1 MKTIINKFILIA
13 LCGILSISCSD
24 FLDKESPSYASDG
37 FYTTEAGIR
46 DGVTGIYSL
55 LYINLNWDVPF
66 PSVLDLYTPLG
77 LENVQNTS
85 IGAGGGLIPS
95 NGTVSTW
102 WSSLYS
108 LIARA
113 NTVIYGSSKVIDSMN
128 DETKQYI
135 AEARLLR
142 AYGYYHLISTYGDVP
157 FFTAPVTEDQYA
169 VGRTSKVE
177 ILNFIINE
185 MEDIANYLPWTAT
198 QRGRVDKAVA
208 YGLEARAGLLG
219 GSLNY
224 GNEGN
229 KYFRIAADAAN
240 KVIGKRG
247 LAENFSDLFNLNGQ
261 AKSDTRNELLW
272 ELMYSNSSTKRI
284 HRTGYGNS
292 SRNYGS
298 SVRYA
303 SLMLADT
310 YECID
315 GNRIDESPL
324 YDPKHPSQN
333 RDPRFSVT
341 LRTHGDEVE
350 FYTTAGVNKLILEA
364 YSEETQR
371 YSQAS
376 EWYTIT
382 NQDVIGSGAGASF
395 VNAGAGYLWYKYA
408 HSVAEDIS
416 TQSTNI
422 SLMRYAEILLTY
434 AEAKIELGE
443 LDQSVYDA
451 IDAVRNRAGM
461 PGVSNDRKGDQDKMR
476 QLARRERKVEL
487 IMEGLHFIDIKR
499 WGIGD
504 IANGSPSYGAPLPTI
519 TYEGLEP
526 ADIPNFKTDARHDLN
541 DIPSYDSFKHKLKV
555 RDVNRYWK
563 DKFALWPIPQDV
575 IDKVPSLKQ
584 NDGY

>member
-1 MKTIINKFILIA
+1 MKTIINKFVLIVFCVT
-13 LCGILSISCSD
+13 LVISCSD

-37 FYTTEAGIR
+37 FYSTEAGIR
-46 DGVTGIYSL
+46 DGVSGIYSL

-66 PSVLDLYTPLG
+66 PCVLDLYTPLG

-113 NTVIYGSSKVIDSMN
+113 NSVIYGSSKVLEGMN

-135 AEARLLR
+135 AEARVLR
-142 AYGYYHLISTYGDVP
+142 AYGYYNLISTYGDVP
-157 FFTAPVTEDQYA
+157 FFTAPVTEDQYT

-177 ILNFIINE
+177 ILDFIISE
-185 MEDIANYLPWTAT
+185 MEDVAGYLPWTAT

-208 YGLEARAGLLG
+208 YGLEARTGLLG

-224 GNEGN
+224 GNNRNG
-229 KYFRIAADAAN
+229 YFRIAADAAN
-240 KVIGKRG
+240 KVIGKRH
-247 LAENFSDLFNLNGQ
+247 LANNFSDLFNLTGQ
-261 AKSDTRNELLW
+261 AKSDVRDELLW
-272 ELMYSNSSTKRI
+272 ELMYSNNSTKRI

-292 SRNYGS
+292 SRNYAS
-298 SVRYA
+298 SVRYP

-310 YECID
+310 YECTD

-324 YDPKHPSQN
+324 YDPKNPSKN
-333 RDPRFSVT
+333 RDPRFAVT

-350 FYTTAGVNKLILEA
+350 FFTTAGVNKLILEA
-364 YSEETQR
+364 YSDKTLR
-371 YSQAS
+371 YSPS
-376 EWYTIT
+376 DSWYEVV

-408 HSVAEDIS
+408 DNVTEDIS
-416 TQSTNI
+416 TQTSDI

-451 IDAVRNRAGM
+451 INAVRDRVGM
-461 PGVSNDRKGDQDKMR
+461 PGVSNERKGNQDKMR
-476 QLARRERKVEL
+476 QLVRRERKVEL
-487 IMEGLHFIDIKR
+487 IMEGLHFVDMKR
-499 WGIGD
+499 WGTGD
-504 IANGSPSYGAPLPTI
+504 IENGSPSYGAPLPI
-519 TYEGLEP
+519 IKYEGLEST
-526 ADIPNFKTDARHDLN
+526 DIPDFKTDARSNLN
-541 DIPSYDSFKHKLKV
+541 DIPSYESYKNKLKV
-555 RDVNRYWK
+555 RDINRYWD
-563 DKFALWPIPQDV
+563 DKFALWPIPQEV
-575 IDKVPSLKQ
+575 IDKVPSLIQ
-584 NDGY
+584 NEGY